1 MNADKYRKYVL
12 AQRPRY
18 GVPTPSIFKLTAQDV
33 PEPGSG
39 QVRVRTAW
47 LSMDPN
53 VYGRVAKVSSH
64 YQPIDLGSVMPGAA
78 VGYVEASRHP
88 GFREGDLVIGAWGW
102 QTHHISDGS
111 DLVKADPEVERPSHH
126 LTAFGLS
133 AFAAYIAVCENLDL
147 QKGETISFGAAVG
160 GLGQMVGQLARQR
173 GARVIAIT
181 SGPEKCRIATE
192 RLGFDVCID
201 RTADKAIERISAE
214 FAKSG
219 VDAVV
224 MAVGPGGLKL
234 ALPHFRRGGRV
245 AVCGM
250 IGSYA
255 ADTSASRDSMG
266 FLLQEINQQRL
277 SIFGVVAA
285 DHVGTALEAKFRHEM
300 KQWLRQGAITPVE
313 HVFEGLES
321 APAAF
326 CGLFE
331 GRNQGKAVVH
341 VLR

>member
-181 SGPEKCRIATE
+181 SGLEKCRIATE
-192 RLGFDVCID
+192 RLGFDVCLD

-219 VDAVV
+219 VDELV
-224 MAVGPGGLKL
+224 MAV
-234 ALPHFRRGGRV
+234 
-245 AVCGM
+245 
-250 IGSYA
+250 
-255 ADTSASRDSMG
+255 
-266 FLLQEINQQRL
+266 
-277 SIFGVVAA
+277 
-285 DHVGTALEAKFRHEM
+285 
-300 KQWLRQGAITPVE
+300 
-313 HVFEGLES
+313 
-321 APAAF
+321 
-326 CGLFE
+326 
-331 GRNQGKAVVH
+331 
-341 VLR
+341 